1 MTSKELRRFDPYI
14 PLFRNPHLATIVGRY
29 WPPGFDESRWRS
41 GEQLFDTEP
50 GVKVLGR
57 WNWRGAGD
65 GRPTVV
71 AVHGLAASSDA
82 PYMRAL
88 SRAALEQGFDVL
100 RLNVRNCGGTEHL
113 APTLYH
119 SGITSDLRAVVEQ
132 LAPTPLFLIGFS
144 MGGNMALKL
153 AGEWG
158 SGAPGHVC
166 AVCGISVPIR
176 LDVCSKRLGSSVNRV
191 YEIRFLRMLRRTMA
205 RKRELMPGLFGELPV
220 NGARTIWEFDETVT
234 APAFGFRGA
243 QHYYDTQSAAR
254 FLEEIRIPTLLIQAQ
269 DDPFIP
275 FEVYNLPVFGG
286 NPELELL
293 APRYGG
299 HVAFPARRGPR
310 FWAIAQALKFFREL
324 AGVNSGGSVAES
336 GRHGVS
342 NGEILDT

>member
-1 MTSKELRRFDPYI
+1 MRSKDPCRFDPYV

-29 WPPGFDESRWRS
+29 LPPLFEAARWR
-41 GEQLFDTEP
+41 GGDQIFETEP

-57 WNWRGAGD
+57 WNWCGAGD
-65 GRPTVV
+65 GRPVVV
-71 AVHGLAASSDA
+71 AIHGLAASSEA

-88 SRAALEQGFDVL
+88 AQTALEQGFDVL

-119 SGITSDLRAVVEQ
+119 SGLTGDLRAVVEQ
-132 LAPTPLFLIGFS
+132 LAPTPLLLVGFS

-158 SGAPGHVC
+158 YGAPGHVR

-176 LDVCSKRLGSSVNRV
+176 LDVCSKRLGRPFNRV

-205 RKRELMPGLFGELPV
+205 RKRQLMPELFAGLAV
-220 NGARTIWEFDETVT
+220 NGARTIWEFDETIT

-243 QHYYDTQSAAR
+243 QHYYDTASSAR
-254 FLEEIRIPTLLIQAQ
+254 FLADIRVPTLLIQAQ

-275 FEVYNLPVFGG
+275 FEVYDLPAFEE
-286 NPELELL
+286 NPWLELL
-293 APRYGG
+293 APAHGG

-310 FWAIAQALKFFREL
+310 FWAIAQALKFFRDL
-324 AGVNSGGSVAES
+324 VRGADATRVARAMVRE
-336 GRHGVS
+336 
-342 NGEILDT
+342 